1 MKKKG
6 LAVLVLSLALSA
18 GCGMAAMAAT
28 GWVSENGK
36 WVYYDSSG
44 GHVTNEWKKGADNKW
59 RYLDGYGEMAVNSW
73 VEDKY
78 YVDSNGIMIN
88 NQWLQLGTS
97 INGATDETHWYYFT
111 ESGKAVMDAWKKI
124 NSKWYHFD
132 SEGIMETGWIEDNMY
147 FAGDD
152 GAALIG
158 WHKLDPPDGQ
168 DDDVDPFDELEGKKW
183 YYFNSSGKKYVP
195 DSNTVNGYVEKRI
208 DGTYYCFDSN
218 GAMQT
223 GWVDLAGSGR
233 DDISGYRFYGKDGKA
248 VTGWYSAEPPEGV
261 SGYENDV
268 EWFYF
273 GKNGV
278 PKTGPQEGE
287 ATTSDFISINNKKY
301 LFNPLGVPVYGLQR
315 VYTSR
320 SKNDYTAFYF
330 DENSRTSQKGKMTIE
345 EEDGTKSTFYFQDT
359 GKGYTGV
366 KDNSLY
372 YMGKLQKADEGTK
385 YEVIH
390 IPGGSSYVVNTS
402 GKISKNSAGVKDA
415 DGTKYSTNSSG
426 VLTKIDGVSVSGSD
440 YGREA
445 NEPIW
450 KH

>member
-6 LAVLVLSLALSA
+6 LAVLALSLALSA

-28 GWVSENGK
+28 GWASENGK

-195 DSNTVNGYVEKRI
+195 DSNTVNGYAEKRI
-208 DGTYYCFDSN
+208 DR
-218 GAMQT
+218 
-223 GWVDLAGSGR
+223 LAG
-233 DDISGYRFYGKDGKA
+233 
-248 VTGWYSAEPPEGV
+248 
-261 SGYENDV
+261 
-268 EWFYF
+268 
-273 GKNGV
+273 
-278 PKTGPQEGE
+278 
-287 ATTSDFISINNKKY
+287 
-301 LFNPLGVPVYGLQR
+301 
-315 VYTSR
+315 
-320 SKNDYTAFYF
+320 
-330 DENSRTSQKGKMTIE
+330 
-345 EEDGTKSTFYFQDT
+345 
-359 GKGYTGV
+359 
-366 KDNSLY
+366 
-372 YMGKLQKADEGTK
+372 
-385 YEVIH
+385 
-390 IPGGSSYVVNTS
+390 
-402 GKISKNSAGVKDA
+402 
-415 DGTKYSTNSSG
+415 
-426 VLTKIDGVSVSGSD
+426 
-440 YGREA
+440 
-445 NEPIW
+445 
-450 KH
+450 